1 MRYGFIP
8 TRLVERLAARL
19 RKIPFPVVDT
29 MLPTMQTRALMSAVK
44 CGVFE
49 ALAGGAL
56 TAADCA
62 ARCSIDAVTL
72 KLTLRVLVSMGYAA
86 EQAVPGGSGENPG
99 GAEPHFALT
108 RMARETLLPGGM
120 ELGDYVRFNYF
131 QWRLVEELDPVLQ
144 TGKANEFHQT
154 ETDAEFWRSY
164 QHAMR
169 VLAHTEAP
177 FLARAIPVPNGAT
190 RLLDIA
196 GSHGLLG
203 AAVCRKHPG
212 LKSTVLDLPAALP
225 HAREAAEREG
235 ITDVV
240 EHRAGNLLADD
251 FGSGWDVALY
261 SNIAHHFDFAT
272 NVGVLQRVRAALKPG
287 GTCALWDF
295 ELPPDGRREGAA
307 DTMALYFRII
317 STAQCYSAAQYAQL
331 LREAGF
337 SRVEQKREAVQ
348 PVMLLTLGYA

>member
-1 MRYGFIP
+1 MRYGLIP
-8 TRLVERLAARL
+8 TRFVERIALWL
-19 RKIPFPVVDT
+19 RKVPFPVVDT

-44 CGVFE
+44 YGVFD

-62 ARCSIDAVTL
+62 ARCGVDAVTL
-72 KLTLRVLVSMGYAA
+72 KLTLRVLVAMGYVT
-86 EQAVPGGSGENPG
+86 EEAVPSGSGQG
-99 GAEPHFALT
+99 GTAEPQFALT
-108 RMARETLLPGGM
+108 RTARETLLPGGM
-120 ELGDYVRFNYF
+120 DVGDYVRFNYF
-131 QWRLVEELDPVLQ
+131 QWKLVEELDPVLA

-154 ETDAEFWRSY
+154 INDPEFWRSY

-177 FLARAIPVPNGAT
+177 FLAKSISVARGAT

-203 AAVCRKHPG
+203 AALCRKHYG

-225 HAREAAEREG
+225 FAQEAAQQED

-240 EHRAGNLLADD
+240 EHKAGNLLTDD

-272 NVGVLQRVRAALKPG
+272 NVGVLKRVRAALKPG
-287 GTCALWDF
+287 GTFALWDF

-317 STAQCYSAAQYAQL
+317 STAECYSAAQYAAM

-337 SRVEQKREAVQ
+337 SRVEQKREPVQ